1 MQVWIETRYAVDL
14 RDGNVDFRGKLLQLI
29 SWQITKLLLDRPEL
43 VKQGARVPLAS
54 DDRAGDLRGILP
66 LEACAGEYRSWD
78 TRTDDRTCTDVLAP
92 YQTVN

>member
-1 MQVWIETRYAVDL
+1 MKVWIETRYAVDL

-43 VKQGARVPLAS
+43 VKQGVRVPLGS
-54 DDRAGDLRGILP
+54 DNRAGVLEEILP
-66 LEACAGEYRSWD
+66 CQVHAGEYRSWN